1 MQINRLDHVNL
12 RTTQLD
18 VMVEWYGDILG
29 LAPGA
34 RPDFPFP
41 GAWLYAGDD
50 AIIHLIGI
58 VGDPGVGS
66 ESALKLEHF
75 AMTATDSASFE
86 ARLMARDIPFKQ
98 AHIAEMG
105 ITAFNIWDP
114 DGNHIHVDFTDGA
127 GSSNT
132 SA

>member
-41 GAWLYAGDD
+41 GAWLYAGNA

-58 VGDPGVGS
+58 DGDPGIGS
-66 ESALKLEHF
+66 ETALKLEHF
-75 AMTATDSASFE
+75 AMTATGSAKFE
-86 ARLMARDIPFKQ
+86 AHLNARGIPFKR